1 MANIWVICKERNN
14 QCFEALVSIEFKLKE
29 KVMPFAVQWLSPLP
43 CLRNISV
50 DIILR
55 NWNKVVFS
63 SPAEFHYSGAV
74 TFSPKC
80 FEIKFRW

>member
-1 MANIWVICKERNN
+1 MANIWVICKERDK

-29 KVMPFAVQWLSPLP
+29 KVKPFAAQWFSPLP

-55 NWNKVVFS
+55 NWNEVVFS
-63 SPAEFHYSGAV
+63 SPAEFHYIQGR
-74 TFSPKC
+74 SPPPSSVLK
-80 FEIKFRW
+80 